1 MDDAAGAL
9 VGRARERGAV
19 DAAARAARDGAGRV
33 LLVSGEPGVGKTRLA
48 GWAAGVAAAAG
59 MRRGWGWASED
70 EGSPPYWPFRQ
81 AMRGVDGIGP
91 VVFDVALPD
100 RRAETVAQERFR
112 LFEAVADVL
121 RAAAE
126 SAGLLL
132 VLDDMQCLVRPAG
145 RAPRVAQLLGHGREL
160 VDEILDVLEGFL
172 GSRRS
177 RRLVS
182 GGTQTVGFI
191 RP

>member
-1 MDDAAGAL
+1 MGGATGAL

-19 DAAARAARDGAGRV
+19 DAAARAARAGAGRV
-33 LLVSGEPGVGKTRLA
+33 LLGSGEPGAGKTRLA
-48 GWAAGVAAAAG
+48 GWAAGVAAAPG
-59 MRRGWGWASED
+59 MRPGWGWASED

-91 VVFDVALPD
+91 AVFDVALPD

-126 SAGLLL
+126 PTGLLL
-132 VLDDMQCLVRPAG
+132 VLDDMQWADPASLGLLVHLARSALI
-145 RAPRVAQLLGHGREL
+145 RA
-160 VDEILDVLEGFL
+160 
-172 GSRRS
+172 
-177 RRLVS
+177 
-182 GGTQTVGFI
+182 
-191 RP
+191 